1 MIINELQQILLEKKD
16 HFLIE
21 SERVASVLDK
31 HPLSHAFLILT
42 KVKYSKIPVLN
53 ERDELV
59 GFIGLADI
67 VNQMLSIEGVDF
79 NLLEGKVVAD
89 AMDTEVRSVS
99 TIDDIELLLHLAVDY
114 SFIPIKDEENR
125 FIGIVTRREL
135 FKAVNHLLH
144 TFDDEYVLTSKEHV
158 YKLVSE

>member
-1 MIINELQQILLEKKD
+1 MIISELQEILLEKKE

-53 ERDELV
+53 SQDELV

-67 VNQMLSIEGVDF
+67 VNQMLAIDGVDF
-79 NLLEGKVVAD
+79 NLLEGKIVAD
-89 AMDTEVRSVS
+89 VMEKEVRSVS
-99 TIDDIELLLHLAVDY
+99 TIDDIELLLHLAVDH
-114 SFIPIKDEENR
+114 SFIPVRDEQNR
-125 FIGIVTRREL
+125 FLGIVTRREL
-135 FKAVNHLLH
+135 LKAVNHLLH
-144 TFDDEYVLTSKEHV
+144 TLDDEYVLTSKEHV
-158 YKLVSE
+158 YKLVAE